1 MFDPRLGGRYRGA
14 HPSATKTIFVDWAL
28 REVQRGPPGSMRV
41 WCLTPGTRVPGR
53 PFTVPD
59 ASAECFQPLPRTWG
73 RLTLAF
79 HSDRPLTVVN
89 RPQIRTVLGW
99 SRSALRPLSRLRFRF
114 CGNIASVVA
123 FRCKQDVFL
132 ARRLVVRRRC
142 RRRSSRPRF
151 VVALVPR
158 AALRFSLCL
167 GFGAS
172 SLRALGLDAGAPSGV
187 LRFSDLV
194 VG

>member
-1 MFDPRLGGRYRGA
+1 MTISNLEFWQKRFLLIGPSERSNEAHLAQCGFGA
-14 HPSATKTIFVDWAL
+14 SPLAPASRAA
-28 REVQRGPPGSMRV
+28 
-41 WCLTPGTRVPGR
+41 

-151 VVALVPR
+151 VVAPVPR